1 MRGTADWAG
10 ARTVGRKGGNSGRN
24 LSSGAPAFRAK
35 SVGDREWSCRRE
47 LVQQREIQ
55 LYHHGGWP
63 HSPLVLDGGSPQL
76 SIMSD
81 RIEGGSLLLPP
92 DTDADVVIE
101 LKPVRA
107 VFLSSD
113 EDVRLLPVVTR
124 SAKRA

>member
-1 MRGTADWAG
+1 
-10 ARTVGRKGGNSGRN
+10 
-24 LSSGAPAFRAK
+24 
-35 SVGDREWSCRRE
+35 
-47 LVQQREIQ
+47 VQQREIQ

-63 HSPLVLDGGSPQL
+63 HSPLMLDGDSPQL

-81 RIEGGSLLLPP
+81 RIAGSSLLLPP

-101 LKPVRA
+101 LT

>member
-1 MRGTADWAG
+1 M
-10 ARTVGRKGGNSGRN
+10 
-24 LSSGAPAFRAK
+24 
-35 SVGDREWSCRRE
+35 
-47 LVQQREIQ
+47 
-55 LYHHGGWP
+55 
-63 HSPLVLDGGSPQL
+63 LDGGSPQL

-81 RIEGGSLLLPP
+81 RIVVSSLLLPP

-101 LKPVRA
+101 LT

>member
-1 MRGTADWAG
+1 MELQKKTRTAAADSTVSSRRMAAFT
-10 ARTVGRKGGNSGRN
+10 ARARWWFAT
-24 LSSGAPAFRAK
+24 A
-35 SVGDREWSCRRE
+35 
-47 LVQQREIQ
+47 Q
-55 LYHHGGWP
+55 HH
-63 HSPLVLDGGSPQL
+63 V
-76 SIMSD
+76 MSD

-113 EDVRLLPVVTR
+113 EDVRLLPVVIR

>member
-1 MRGTADWAG
+1 
-10 ARTVGRKGGNSGRN
+10 
-24 LSSGAPAFRAK
+24 
-35 SVGDREWSCRRE
+35 
-47 LVQQREIQ
+47 
-55 LYHHGGWP
+55 
-63 HSPLVLDGGSPQL
+63 VLDGGSPQL
-76 SIMSD
+76 SIMPE

-113 EDVRLLPVVTR
+113 EDVRLLPVVIR

>member
-1 MRGTADWAG
+1 
-10 ARTVGRKGGNSGRN
+10 
-24 LSSGAPAFRAK
+24 
-35 SVGDREWSCRRE
+35 
-47 LVQQREIQ
+47 VQQREIQ
-55 LYHHGGWP
+55 LYHHGRWP

>member
-1 MRGTADWAG
+1 M
-10 ARTVGRKGGNSGRN
+10 
-24 LSSGAPAFRAK
+24 
-35 SVGDREWSCRRE
+35 
-47 LVQQREIQ
+47 
-55 LYHHGGWP
+55 
-63 HSPLVLDGGSPQL
+63 LDGGSLHL

-81 RIEGGSLLLPP
+81 RIEGSSLLLPP

-101 LKPVRA
+101 LT

>member
-1 MRGTADWAG
+1 
-10 ARTVGRKGGNSGRN
+10 
-24 LSSGAPAFRAK
+24 
-35 SVGDREWSCRRE
+35 
-47 LVQQREIQ
+47 
-55 LYHHGGWP
+55 
-63 HSPLVLDGGSPQL
+63 
-76 SIMSD
+76 MSD

>member
-1 MRGTADWAG
+1 M
-10 ARTVGRKGGNSGRN
+10 
-24 LSSGAPAFRAK
+24 
-35 SVGDREWSCRRE
+35 
-47 LVQQREIQ
+47 
-55 LYHHGGWP
+55 P

-81 RIEGGSLLLPP
+81 RIEDGSLLLPP

-113 EDVRLLPVVTR
+113 EDVRSSSR
-124 SAKRA
+124 GHS

>member
-1 MRGTADWAG
+1 M
-10 ARTVGRKGGNSGRN
+10 
-24 LSSGAPAFRAK
+24 
-35 SVGDREWSCRRE
+35 
-47 LVQQREIQ
+47 QQREIQ

-63 HSPLVLDGGSPQL
+63 HSPLMLDGGSPQL

-81 RIEGGSLLLPP
+81 RIEGSSLLLPP

-101 LKPVRA
+101 LT

>member
-1 MRGTADWAG
+1 
-10 ARTVGRKGGNSGRN
+10 
-24 LSSGAPAFRAK
+24 
-35 SVGDREWSCRRE
+35 
-47 LVQQREIQ
+47 
-55 LYHHGGWP
+55 
-63 HSPLVLDGGSPQL
+63 VLDGGSPQL

-113 EDVRLLPVVTR
+113 EDVRLLPVVIR

>member
-1 MRGTADWAG
+1 M
-10 ARTVGRKGGNSGRN
+10 
-24 LSSGAPAFRAK
+24 
-35 SVGDREWSCRRE
+35 
-47 LVQQREIQ
+47 
-55 LYHHGGWP
+55 
-63 HSPLVLDGGSPQL
+63 LDGGSPQL

-81 RIEGGSLLLPP
+81 RIEGSSLLLPP

-101 LKPVRA
+101 LT

>member
-1 MRGTADWAG
+1 M
-10 ARTVGRKGGNSGRN
+10 
-24 LSSGAPAFRAK
+24 
-35 SVGDREWSCRRE
+35 
-47 LVQQREIQ
+47 
-55 LYHHGGWP
+55 
-63 HSPLVLDGGSPQL
+63 LDGGSPQL

-81 RIEGGSLLLPP
+81 RIEVSSLLLPP

-101 LKPVRA
+101 LT